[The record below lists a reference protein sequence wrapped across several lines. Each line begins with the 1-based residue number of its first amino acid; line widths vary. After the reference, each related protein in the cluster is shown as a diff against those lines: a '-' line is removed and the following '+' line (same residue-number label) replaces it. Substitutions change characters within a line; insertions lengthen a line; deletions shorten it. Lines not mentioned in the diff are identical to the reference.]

1 MNLNDLK
8 QNWDL
13 IVIGGGITGAG
24 ILREAVRLG
33 LNPLLLEQNDFTWGT
48 SSRSS
53 KLVHGG
59 LRYLEQGR
67 LLLTRAS
74 VIEREH
80 LLQDAP
86 GLVEPLKFLVPVFYN
101 QKPSR
106 LAMGIGLGLYDL
118 IALKRS
124 HKYYQKDAFSRL
136 APGIRRIG
144 LLGGYS
150 FYDAQVDDC
159 RLVLR
164 LLGEAVAAGGTA
176 LNYTRA
182 SAILRDNSGNIAG
195 VKIRDTESGITR
207 ELTTRAVIN
216 ATGVW
221 ADRLHPSPKKNLHLR
236 PLRGSHLVFPKTVL
250 PLTCGISFNHVADHR
265 SVFAVPWENVV
276 LVGTTDIDHDQNLSA
291 EPAITVKEAAYL
303 LEGIRFLFSF
313 RRAISAQDCIAT
325 FAGIRPVLSRG
336 KKPASEESREHV
348 VWKDRG
354 LVTVTGGKLTTFR
367 RLAWDALKAVRPF
380 LPECSENR
388 VRMPAFSLVP
398 CAPIEDRGLSSG
410 TWRRLFGRYG
420 NGAVEMV
427 RQAAPGDLKTIG
439 DTAVLWAE
447 LPFLAKHE
455 WVHHLSDLL
464 LRRVRLGLLTPYG
477 GRPYLKRI
485 QTLCKPALSWGP
497 ERWEAEIQS
506 YLDLWQQVHKLPTGP
521 YTATLKTT
529 GASYHVKKQ
538 YFSTALDK

>member
-1 MNLNDLK
+1 MHMNFTDLK
-8 QNWDL
+8 QKWDL

-24 ILREAVRLG
+24 ILREAVRMG
-33 LNPLLLEQNDFTWGT
+33 LDTLLLEQNDFTWGT

-80 LLQDAP
+80 LLREAP
-86 GLVEPLKFLVPVFYN
+86 GLVEPLEFLLPVFYN
-101 QKPSR
+101 RKPGR
-106 LAMGIGLGLYDL
+106 LVLEIGLGLYDL
-118 IALKRS
+118 IALKRG
-124 HKYYQKDAFSRL
+124 HKYYQKDEFSRL
-136 APGIRRIG
+136 APGVRRIG
-144 LLGGYS
+144 LLGGFS

-182 SAILRDNSGNIAG
+182 SAILRDNSGNVAG
-195 VKIRDTESGITR
+195 VKIQNVENGTTC
-207 ELTTRAVIN
+207 ELTARAVIN

-221 ADRLHPSPKKNLHLR
+221 ADRLHPSPKKKLHLR

-250 PLTCGISFNHVADHR
+250 PLTRGISFTHPADHR
-265 SVFAVPWENVV
+265 SVFAVPWENVI
-276 LVGTTDIDHDQNLSA
+276 LVGTTDIDHDQDLSA
-291 EPAITVKEAAYL
+291 EPAITTKEATYL
-303 LEGIRFLFSF
+303 LEGLRFIFSAPA
-313 RRAISAQDCIAT
+313 AISVKDCIAT
-325 FAGIRPVLSRG
+325 FAGVRSVLSRG
-336 KKPASEESREHV
+336 KKSASEESREHF

-354 LVTVTGGKLTTFR
+354 LVTVAGGKLTTFR
-367 RLAWDALKAVRPF
+367 RLAWDALKTARPF
-380 LPECSENR
+380 LPELPEDR

-398 CAPIEDRGLSSG
+398 CAPLEDRGLSAQ

-420 NGAVEMV
+420 NCAAEMV
-427 RQAAPGDLKTIG
+427 REAAPDDLETIG
-439 DTAVLWAE
+439 DTAILWAE

-464 LRRVRLGLLTPYG
+464 LRRVRLGLLTPCG

-485 QTLCKPALSWGP
+485 QTLCEPALSWGS
-497 ERWEAEIQS
+497 ERWDAEIQS
-506 YLDLWQQVHKLPTGP
+506 YLDLWQRVHKMPTGP
-521 YTATLKTT
+521 IR
-529 GASYHVKKQ
+529 
-538 YFSTALDK
+538 